1 MDGIGRNRY
10 KLAYMISGNMAITDM
25 VIVAEC
31 PLCKHNLELETDN
44 LTYTS
49 YKCTNTDCSYYVKYN
64 LPSA

>member
-1 MDGIGRNRY
+1 
-10 KLAYMISGNMAITDM
+10 MISGKMTITDM